1 VTEVAEASY
10 TANAA
15 QVRRW
20 NGESGQFWITHRER
34 HLAGHQP
41 LLPHLFGAAAISRDE
56 RVLDVGCG
64 CGETTITAA
73 RAGGRVIGL
82 DLSGPMLQVARHL
95 AAQAGVKNAR
105 FVRGDAQINPLRPRC
120 CDVVIS
126 SFGVMFFDDPA
137 AACAGLATTLRPGG
151 RLAFL
156 CWQHD
161 LQNEVFGIPL
171 RAFGAHMSLPATAD
185 GGLFVDPRRI
195 TALLSGTGWEDVGLR
210 PISEPAWMG
219 SDVADVMSYIR
230 GMPRIRSLAADLGD
244 GALLERVLSAVAGEY
259 AAREQPDGVWVRAA
273 AWLVTA
279 RRG

>member
-1 VTEVAEASY
+1 MRAEAAR

-20 NGESGQFWITHRER
+20 NGEGGQFWIIHRER
-34 HLAGHQP
+34 HLAGHRS
-41 LLPHLFGAAAISRDE
+41 LLPHLFGAAAISPGA

-73 RAGGRVIGL
+73 RAGGGVIGL
-82 DLSGPMLQVARHL
+82 DLSGPMLDVARRL
-95 AAQAGVKNAR
+95 AAQAGVENAR
-105 FVRGDAQINPLRPRC
+105 FVRGDAQICPLRPGSG
-120 CDVVIS
+120 DVVIS

-137 AACAGLATTLRPGG
+137 AAFAGLASTLRRGG

-171 RAFGAHMSLPATAD
+171 RAFAAYTSPAPPAD

-195 TALLSGTGWEDVGLR
+195 AALLSGTGWEDIGLR

-219 SDVADVMSYIR
+219 SDVGDVMSYIR
-230 GMPRIRSLAADLGD
+230 SMPRIRGLVADLGD
-244 GALLERVLSAVAGEY
+244 EAVLERVMTAVAGEY
-259 AAREQPDGVWVRAA
+259 AARAQPDGVWVRAA

-279 RRG
+279 RRS